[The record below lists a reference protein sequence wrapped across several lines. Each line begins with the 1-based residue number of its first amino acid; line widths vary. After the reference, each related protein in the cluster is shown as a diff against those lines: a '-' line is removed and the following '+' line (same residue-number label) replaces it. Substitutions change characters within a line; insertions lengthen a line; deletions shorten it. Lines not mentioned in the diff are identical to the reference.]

1 MIVMM
6 YKDIIDILLLNDVYN
21 ELKYYENEIF
31 EFIL

>member
-1 MIVMM
+1 M